1 VRTVGTIWR
10 RGGAIALVLIL
21 LLGSMPAPPTVAR
34 AAGGQ
39 QPTPSAATPRYFAET
54 GHYVGGR
61 FREFWEERGGLFVFG
76 LPLTSQFAFPSTDGK
91 VYQVQHFERAV
102 FELHPENQAP
112 FDVLLTQVGRESIAG
127 RLDEGPFQPT
137 GPAPGQPYESTT
149 RHNIPDFFLAWW
161 NRYGGLQNFGYPLSE
176 AFFERHAADG
186 KEYVV
191 QYFERGRFELHPEN
205 SGTEYEVLLGLMGR
219 DRMLR
224 EDDVP
229 AFARA
234 PETAPPGA
242 PATIRLGA
250 TGLPI
255 LQGAHVGLGIQAQ
268 FYGQPHAQLQDMIH
282 DIGFSWVKQ
291 QVIWRDIEGEKGVYR
306 WGELDQIVPALADRG
321 TSIMLTVVRSPPW
334 AVPHP
339 APCDGCPAGPPGN
352 PRDDGTP
359 RNPQD
364 YGDFMRAIAQRYQG
378 RVRAYQLWNEPNL
391 AGEVGGRID
400 PAFYVEMVKAG
411 YLAVKSVDPQAIV
424 VLGGLASTGVSDPQ
438 VAMEDTRYLEQL
450 YAYQGGIVRHYFDV
464 AASHPYGLANP
475 PDTLWSEGKP
485 GPTDKFYD
493 HDSFYF
499 RRFEAHRRIMERHGD
514 GDKQLWLTE
523 WGWGSD
529 KRPGGHVAFNE
540 IDEQLRARY
549 TIDAILMMRQRYPYL
564 GVTFLWN
571 LNFSVLLPPGLTPAQ
586 YDPALY
592 AIVNDDYSPRPVYYA
607 LQSLPK

>member
-1 VRTVGTIWR
+1 MRTVGTIWR
-10 RGGAIALVLIL
+10 RGGAIALVLTL
-21 LLGSMPAPPTVAR
+21 LLGGVPAPSAVAR
-34 AAGGQ
+34 PAGGQ
-39 QPTPSAATPRYFAET
+39 QPAPSAAAPRFFAET

-91 VYQVQHFERAV
+91 VYQVQYFERAV

-127 RLDEGPFQPT
+127 RLGEPPFQPT
-137 GPAPGQPYESTT
+137 GPTPGQAYEPAT

-161 NRYGGLQNFGYPLSE
+161 DRHGGLQNFGYPLSE
-176 AFFERHAADG
+176 AFFERHPADG
-186 KEYVV
+186 KDYAV

-205 SGTEYEVLLGLMGR
+205 SGTEYEVLLGLLGR
-219 DRMLR
+219 ERMLR
-224 EDDVP
+224 EDVP

-242 PATIRLGA
+242 PGAARLGA
-250 TGLPI
+250 TGLPF
-255 LQGAHVGLGIQAQ
+255 LPGPHVGLGIQAHL
-268 FYGQPHAQLQDMIH
+268 YGQPRAQLQGIIR

-291 QVIWRDIEGEKGVYR
+291 QVVWRDIETAKGQYA
-306 WGELDQIVPALADRG
+306 WGELDAIVADLNAADIR
-321 TSIMLTVVRSPPW
+321 IMLSVVRSPEFLTPT
-334 AVPHP
+334 
-339 APCDGCPAGPPGN
+339 GT
-352 PRDDGTP
+352 DDGTP
-359 RNPQD
+359 RD
-364 YGDFMRAIAQRYQG
+364 AKDFGDFMRAIAARYQG
-378 RVRAYQLWNEPNL
+378 KISAYQLWNEPNL

-400 PAFYVEMVKAG
+400 PAFYVELVKAG
-411 YLAVKSVDPQAIV
+411 YVAVKAVDPRAIV
-424 VLGGLASTGVSDPQ
+424 VLGALASTGVWDPQ
-438 VAMEDTRYLEQL
+438 VAMEDTLYLERM
-450 YAYQGGIVRHYFDV
+450 YAYQGGTVRHHFDA

-571 LNFSVLLPPGLTPAQ
+571 LNFSVLLPTGLTPAQ

-592 AIVNDDYSPRPVYYA
+592 AILNDDYSPRLVYHA
-607 LQSLPK
+607 LQALPK